1 MRYCLDS
8 YAIISLIQ
16 GGDGADEVKRII
28 SGDEQKLMSTV
39 NAAEVYNVILKRRGE
54 EHADEKF
61 TWFTKLDIEFMP
73 PDVEIAREAGR
84 FKMKYSF
91 ALGDAFCLA
100 TAVSAECQIVT
111 GNSGFGDVS
120 EVEIVW
126 I

>member
-1 MRYCLDS
+1 MDS

-16 GGDGADEVKRII
+16 GGDGEVKRII
-28 SGDEQKLMSTV
+28 SGDGEKVMSTV
-39 NAAEVYNVILKRRGE
+39 NAAEVYNVILRRRGE

-61 TWFTKLDIEFMP
+61 TWFTKLDMEFVP

-84 FKMKYSF
+84 FKMRYSF

-100 TAVSAECQIVT
+100 TAISAECQIVT
-111 GNSGFGDVS
+111 GDSRFGDVS

>member
-1 MRYCLDS
+1 MKHCLDS

-16 GGDGADEVKRII
+16 GGDGADKVKRII
-28 SGDEQKLMSTV
+28 SGDGQKVMSTV
-39 NAAEVYNVILKRRGE
+39 NAAEVYNIILRRRGE

-61 TWFTKLDIEFMP
+61 TWFTKLNIEFMP

-100 TAVSAECQIVT
+100 TAVSAECKIVT
-111 GNSGFGDVS
+111 GDSEFGDVS

-126 I
+126 V